1 MLDALADPFRQGIGQ
16 RALVEVIVLG
26 LACGPLGAWVL
37 LYRQSYAA
45 ESIAHA
51 MLPGLVVASLAGFP
65 LALGAGAGLVVAAVA
80 IALASRVA
88 RTGADV
94 AVAVVVTA
102 MVGTGALL
110 ALSPDVPARLG
121 ELLFGD
127 PLSVTTDEI
136 AVSVLLTVGVLI
148 ALGALHR
155 DLGLVGFDP
164 ATAPSLGAT
173 PARAE
178 LALLV
183 LLAVTTLIAVQA
195 LGNLLVVAIV
205 IAPGAAALRVASRL
219 ITVLA
224 LSAGLAVLAG
234 IGGLYLSHYVDVAAG
249 AAIALVAIAVFALS
263 LAVGPRPG
271 PVRGRGRSPV
281 ETIGARA

>member
-1 MLDALADPFRQGIGQ
+1 MLDALIDPFRQGIGQ
-16 RALVEVIVLG
+16 RALIEVIVLG

-51 MLPGLVVASLAGFP
+51 MLPGLVVASLAGLP
-65 LALGAGAGLVVAAVA
+65 LTLGAGAGLVVAAVA
-80 IALASRVA
+80 IVFASRVA
-88 RTGADV
+88 RVGADV

-102 MVGTGALL
+102 MLATGALL

-127 PLSVTTDEI
+127 PLSVTSGEI
-136 AVSVLLTVGVLI
+136 LVSALLTAGVLI
-148 ALGALHR
+148 ALGARHR
-155 DLGLVGFDP
+155 DLALAGFDP
-164 ATAPSLGAT
+164 ATAPSLGAA
-173 PARAE
+173 PGRVE
-178 LALLV
+178 LTLLV

-219 ITVLA
+219 IAVLA

-234 IGGLYLSHYVDVAAG
+234 VGGLYLSHYVNVAAG
-249 AAIALVAIAVFALS
+249 AAIALVAIALFALS
-263 LAVGPRPG
+263 LPVGPHLG
-271 PVRGRGRSPV
+271 IVRGRRRSPV